1 MTVSPVNASNAGM
14 YGISSACTIFMIVLV
29 DAIREWWK
37 RKTAIIQI
45 ANVLQIF
52 IDFINISYNCGFTL
66 FLEVILLL
74 KARALFPNPKSGLV
88 LLYVC
93 SVLIALRLAIGI
105 VNIVQSPASL
115 SPSGVCFTNYDPFWN
130 LFHALYRCS
139 LDLFLALLF
148 VFPVLA
154 QIKEMPTEG
163 TFAYTFYSQLLKD
176 VSYGGAD
183 AAALTQFLFC
193 IQNVAASVSIHMLVR
208 GVKRAHD
215 RSRSESEKAKGG
227 SGAGESNRSALT
239 AGHMTSTV
247 MSA

>member
-1 MTVSPVNASNAGM
+1 M
-14 YGISSACTIFMIVLV
+14 ACQGF
-29 DAIREWWK
+29 
-37 RKTAIIQI
+37 
-45 ANVLQIF
+45 F
-52 IDFINISYNCGFTL
+52 IFINISYNCGFTL
-66 FLEVILLL
+66 FLEIILLL

-105 VNIVQSPASL
+105 VNTVQSPASL
-115 SPSGVCFTNYDPFWN
+115 SPAGVCFTNYDPFWN

-154 QIKEMPTEG
+154 QMKEMPAGQG
-163 TFAYTFYSQLLKD
+163 TFAYSFYSQLLKD
-176 VSYGGAD
+176 GVIYPMVSFWITLAIQIIVSYGGAD

-193 IQNVAASVSIHMLVR
+193 IQNVAASVSVHMMVK

-215 RSRSESEKAKGG
+215 KSRSESEKATG
-227 SGAGESNRSALT
+227 SKFSAGESNRSAMT
-239 AGHMTSTV
+239 AGHVTSSV